1 MICKSC
7 GNEMYING
15 SYIRVSGDH
24 SEEEETV
31 VERVLRFGCR
41 NPKCAQYGKEEEQ
54 GIRLY

>member
-15 SYIRVSGDH
+15 SYIRVTGDT
-24 SEEEETV
+24 SSEEETV

-41 NPKCAQYGKEEEQ
+41 NPQCAAGGQEEEES
-54 GIRLY
+54 IRLY

>member
-15 SYIRVSGDH
+15 SYVRVKGDT
-24 SEEEETV
+24 SPEEETV

-41 NPKCAQYGKEEEQ
+41 NPKCAERERETEQ
-54 GIRLY
+54 TIRLY